1 MVHFITNRVSNP
13 LLGFVCEVDL
23 NGRTV
28 PSMRGRAASS
38 YPCHALTSYMPEIAV
53 ITGARFLSS
62 IKSSLSL
69 TLPCA
74 LMREQLVVSRPEAP
88 SVLATSWTRME
99 RTRSGIKN
107 ATAADTGLK
116 VERRSNHLQRTFGR
130 VNTTA
135 SMHAPHTNRKQ
146 AHTNLA
152 EHVALATYPI
162 LLSPPMPATDSRNP
176 LKPSSG
182 AS

>member
-1 MVHFITNRVSNP
+1 MRRRHSLHAIHSCNWSIVVHFITNRVSNP

-28 PSMRGRAASS
+28 PAMRGRAASS
-38 YPCHALTSYMPEIAV
+38 YPCHALASY
-53 ITGARFLSS
+53 IT
-62 IKSSLSL
+62 
-69 TLPCA
+69 CA

-88 SVLATSWTRME
+88 SVLATSWTRIE
-99 RTRSGIKN
+99 RTQSGIKN

-130 VNTTA
+130 VDTTA
-135 SMHAPHTNRKQ
+135 SMHAPHTNRRQ

-152 EHVALATYPI
+152 EHVALVTYPI
-162 LLSPPMPATDSRNP
+162 LLSPPMPAMDSRNP

>member
-1 MVHFITNRVSNP
+1 MVHFITNRASNP

-28 PSMRGRAASS
+28 PAMRGRAASS
-38 YPCHALTSYMPEIAV
+38 YPCHALASYI
-53 ITGARFLSS
+53 
-62 IKSSLSL
+62 
-69 TLPCA
+69 PCG

-88 SVLATSWTRME
+88 SVLATSWTRIE
-99 RTRSGIKN
+99 RTQSGIKN

-130 VNTTA
+130 VDTTA

-152 EHVALATYPI
+152 EHVALVTYPI
-162 LLSPPMPATDSRNP
+162 LLSPPMPAMDSRNP